1 MSIDTRMN
9 YASMERMQRA
19 FEQAA
24 RTIED
29 TARKMQQIERQMEG
43 GALQGEAGDAFRDAL
58 RSKLAPR
65 LNVLRDKMA
74 ELAKD
79 IHGAVIAKRDG
90 VATAQ
95 SRFK

>member
-9 YASMERMQRA
+9 YASMERMQKA

-29 TARKMQQIERQMEG
+29 TERKMQQIERQMEG
-43 GALQGEAGDAFRDAL
+43 GALQGEAGDAFREAL
-58 RSKLAPR
+58 RGKLSPR
-65 LNVLRDKMA
+65 LKVLRDKMA

-79 IHGAVIAKRDG
+79 INGAVVAKRDG
-90 VATAQ
+90 VSTAQ